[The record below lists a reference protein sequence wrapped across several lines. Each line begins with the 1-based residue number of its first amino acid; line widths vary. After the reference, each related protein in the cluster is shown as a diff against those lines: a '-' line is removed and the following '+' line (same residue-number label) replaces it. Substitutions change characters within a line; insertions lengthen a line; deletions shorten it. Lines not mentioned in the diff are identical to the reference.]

1 MFEDFAGY
9 RDAIHGRGLA
19 LNLVS
24 LVGHAALRMAVIG
37 HERRAA
43 TDAECAQM
51 QALLARQLRAGAAG
65 LSLGLVYPPS
75 AYADR
80 DELLALARTVQ
91 EHGKLLAAH
100 IRGYEGD
107 LLDSMDEFI
116 DLLRDS
122 GVPGLLSH
130 LQSAGRPN
138 WGQMTDALN
147 KLEQAR
153 QQGVDV
159 SFDMYP
165 YPAGSSYILQL
176 LPTDA
181 LEGGYDGLVTRLSQA
196 DFRERLK
203 LYLEGKI
210 LPKASRLPKCR

>member
-1 MFEDFAGY
+1 MAPDSPTPP
-9 RDAIHGRGLA
+9 RG
-19 LNLVS
+19 
-24 LVGHAALRMAVIG
+24 GLRFGQISELTVIVP
-37 HERRAA
+37 
-43 TDAECAQM
+43 
-51 QALLARQLRAGAAG
+51 LKAGAAG

-80 DELLALARTVQ
+80 KELLALSRTVQ
-91 EHGKLLAAH
+91 QHGKLLAAH

-107 LLDSMDEFI
+107 LLESIDEFV
-116 DLLRDS
+116 DVLRDS
-122 GVPGLLSH
+122 GTPGLLSH
-130 LQSAGRPN
+130 LQLAGRPN
-138 WGQMTDALN
+138 WGQMGKALN

-153 QQGVDV
+153 AQGIDI

-196 DFRERLK
+196 DFRQRE
-203 LYLEGKI
+203 
-210 LPKASRLPKCR
+210 LPLRISARDGRPALLRGALGSAGRALARSGR

>member
-1 MFEDFAGY
+1 
-9 RDAIHGRGLA
+9 
-19 LNLVS
+19 
-24 LVGHAALRMAVIG
+24 
-37 HERRAA
+37 
-43 TDAECAQM
+43 M

-80 DELLALARTVQ
+80 NELLALAGTVQ
-91 EHGKLLAAH
+91 ENGKLLAAH

-107 LLDSMDEFI
+107 LLESMDEFI
-116 DLLRDS
+116 GLLRDS

-153 QQGVDV
+153 LQGVVV
-159 SFDMYP
+159 SFVMYP

-181 LEGGYDGLVTRLSQA
+181 LEGGYDGLVARPGAGGLSRTA
-196 DFRERLK
+196 AALSGRGK
-203 LYLEGKI
+203 LR
-210 LPKASRLPKCR
+210 PKTCRLPKCR